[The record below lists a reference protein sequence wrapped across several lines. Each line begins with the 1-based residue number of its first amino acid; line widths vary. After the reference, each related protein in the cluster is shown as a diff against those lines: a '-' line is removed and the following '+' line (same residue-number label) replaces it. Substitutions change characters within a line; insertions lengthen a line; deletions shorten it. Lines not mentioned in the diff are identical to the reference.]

1 MKIYGVQLDIAWE
14 DKAANH
20 KKVRK
25 LLENA
30 TPEKG
35 SLLIFPEMFDTG
47 FTMEVAKVSDE
58 KTGLT
63 RRFLSDLAKDYGA
76 FVVGGLINS
85 VAKSGQNQA
94 AVFDPQGNELVRYQ
108 KIHPFTRGGEAR
120 CYSAGCEIKLFR
132 WGEFTVCPF
141 ICYDLRFPEIFRM
154 AVRRGANLFLVIA
167 NWPLPREGHWV
178 TLLEA
183 RAIENLAYVV
193 GVNRAGSDPKYVYFG
208 RSRIID
214 PHGKVLAEAGRE
226 ETVITADVDIAAVE
240 AWRKDFPALLDIHA
254 QFIPS

>member
-14 DKAANH
+14 EKAANH
-20 KKVRK
+20 AKVRR
-25 LLENA
+25 LLEKFR
-30 TPEKG
+30 PEKG
-35 SLLIFPEMFDTG
+35 SLVVLPEMFDTG

-58 KTGLT
+58 KT
-63 RRFLSDLAKDYGA
+63 RVSRKFLGDLAKELGVWVMGG
-76 FVVGGLINS
+76 FVNS
-85 VAKSGQNQA
+85 DAKSGRNEA
-94 AVFDPQGNELVRYQ
+94 GVFGPDGKEVVRYQ

-120 CYSAGCEIKLFR
+120 AYSAGREIRLFE
-132 WGEFTVCPF
+132 WGGFRVCPF

-154 AVRRGANLFLVIA
+154 AVKRGANLFLVIA

-193 GVNRAGSDPKYVYFG
+193 GVNRAGNDPKYVYFG

-214 PHGKVLAEAGRE
+214 PHGKVIAEAGRE
-226 ETVITADVDIAAVE
+226 ETVIIADVEIGVVE
-240 AWRKDFPALLDIHA
+240 AWRKDFPALGDIHSE
-254 QFIPS
+254 FIPS

>member
-20 KKVRK
+20 LKVRK
-25 LLENA
+25 LLEK
-30 TPEKG
+30 TRPEKG
-35 SLLIFPEMFDTG
+35 SLVVLPEMFDTG

-58 KTGLT
+58 KTGAT
-63 RRFLSDLAKDYGA
+63 RKFLADLAKEFGVY
-76 FVVGGLINS
+76 VVGGFVNS
-85 VAKSGQNQA
+85 DSKSGKNEA
-94 AVFDPQGNELVRYQ
+94 GVFDPSGSEVVRYQ

-120 CYSAGCEIKLFR
+120 CYGAGCEIKTFR

-154 AVRRGANLFLVIA
+154 AVRRGVNLFLVIA
-167 NWPLPREGHWV
+167 NWPLPREGHWA

-193 GVNRAGSDPKYVYFG
+193 GANRAGNDPKYVYFG
-208 RSRIID
+208 RSRIVD
-214 PHGKVLAEAGRE
+214 PHGKVIAEAGRE
-226 ETVITADVDIAAVE
+226 ETVISADVDVSTVE
-240 AWRKDFPALLDIHA
+240 AWRKDFPALSDIHP
-254 QFIPS
+254 QHVPS

>member
-14 DKAANH
+14 DKPANH
-20 KKVRK
+20 AKVRK
-25 LLENA
+25 LLQK
-30 TPEKG
+30 TPPERG
-35 SLLIFPEMFDTG
+35 SLVLLPEMFDTG

-58 KTGLT
+58 KTGVT
-63 RRFLSDLAKDYGA
+63 RKFLADLARDLGVY
-76 FVVGGLINS
+76 VVGGFVNS
-85 VAKSGQNQA
+85 DAKSGRNEA
-94 AVFDPQGNELVRYQ
+94 GVFDPQGKELERYQ

-120 CYSAGCEIKLFR
+120 AYSAGSEIKTFR

-154 AVRRGANLFLVIA
+154 AVRKGVNLFGVIA
-167 NWPLPREGHWV
+167 NWPLPREGHWA

-193 GVNRAGSDPKYVYFG
+193 GVNRAGNDPKYAYFG

-214 PHGKVLAEAGRE
+214 PHGKILAEAGRE
-226 ETVITADVDIAAVE
+226 ETVISAEVDIGTVE
-240 AWRKDFPALLDIHA
+240 AWRKDFPALSDIHGE
-254 QFIPS
+254 FIR

>member
-14 DKAANH
+14 DKSSNH
-20 KKVRK
+20 QKVRK
-25 LLENA
+25 LLEKI
-30 TPEKG
+30 PLERG
-35 SLLIFPEMFDTG
+35 SLVLLPEMFDTG
-47 FTMEVAKVSDE
+47 FTMEVAKATDE
-58 KTGLT
+58 KTGTT
-63 RRFLSDLAKDYGA
+63 RKFLGDLARDLGV
-76 FVVGGLINS
+76 FVLGGFVNS
-85 VAKSGQNQA
+85 DAKSGKNEA
-94 AVFDPQGNELVRYQ
+94 AVFDPHGKEIVRYQ

-120 CYSAGCEIKLFR
+120 SYSAGSEIKTFR

-154 AVRRGANLFLVIA
+154 AVQHGANLFVVIA

-193 GVNRAGSDPKYVYFG
+193 GINRAGNDPKYVYFG

-226 ETVITADVDIAAVE
+226 ETVISADVEVGVLE
-240 AWRKDFPALLDIHA
+240 AWRKDFPALSDIHP
-254 QFIPS
+254 QHIPK